1 MVHLKSLLHGARTHQ
16 GFRRYFANTSWVMGE
31 QLLRLLA
38 ELTVGIWVARYLGAE
53 QFGLLSYA
61 LAFVAIFGVFARLG
75 LDSIT
80 VRDLVNRPDQADRI
94 LATAF
99 WLKLGGGVLAFMALV
114 IALAAI
120 SVDAV
125 TRLYVAI
132 IAIGMIF
139 QSMEVVVFYFQSR
152 VLSKHV
158 SVAKLIQLGL
168 SSLMKIY
175 LVAVEASLEWFV
187 LVSLIDQV
195 VLAGSYYV
203 AFRLWMPKIDFR
215 FFDRVVAKQL
225 LGDSWPLIFSGL
237 VVMIYMRIDQIM
249 IKEMMGNRAVG
260 IYSVAVRLSEVWYF
274 VPMVITASVFPSI
287 VNAKKKNEA
296 LYYARLQRLYSLMV
310 AIAVAVAVPTTFI
323 GDWLVVSLYGEEY
336 RLAGDVLKINIWAGI
351 FVFLG
356 VASGSWLANENLQYL
371 DFFRTF
377 SGAVANVL
385 LNLVLIPA
393 HGLIGAAVATVIS
406 YMIAGFLFDVF
417 NGRTRQLFLMKVAA
431 FGMKGMRP
439 TGTGR

>member
-1 MVHLKSLLHGARTHQ
+1 LAHLKSLLHGARTHQ

-168 SSLMKIY
+168 SSLVKIY

>member
-1 MVHLKSLLHGARTHQ
+1 LAHLKSLLHGARTHQ

>member
-1 MVHLKSLLHGARTHQ
+1 
-16 GFRRYFANTSWVMGE
+16 MGE